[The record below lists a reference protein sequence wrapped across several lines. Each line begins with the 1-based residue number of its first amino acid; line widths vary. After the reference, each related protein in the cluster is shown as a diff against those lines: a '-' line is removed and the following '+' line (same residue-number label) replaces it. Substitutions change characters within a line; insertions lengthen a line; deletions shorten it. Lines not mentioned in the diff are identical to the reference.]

1 MTVYTFTE
9 ARQHLAAVLDQ
20 ALKEGAVQIRRR
32 DGTTY
37 TIRPVK
43 ASGSPLDVG
52 YVDVAL
58 TRDEVVAAV
67 REGRE
72 RPAS

>member
-9 ARQHLAAVLDQ
+9 ARQNLAAILDQ
-20 ALKEGAVQIRRR
+20 ARKEGAVQIRRR

-37 TIRPVK
+37 TIMP
-43 ASGSPLDVG
+43 AQPAGSPLDVG

-58 TRDEVVAAV
+58 TREEIVAAV
-67 REGRE
+67 RDSRE
-72 RPAS
+72 RPVR

>member
-37 TIRPVK
+37 TIRPYQP
-43 ASGSPLDVG
+43 AGSPLDVG
-52 YVDVAL
+52 YIDVVL
-58 TRDEVVAAV
+58 TREEIVAAV
-67 REGRE
+67 RESRE
-72 RPAS
+72 RSVQ

>member
-9 ARQHLAAVLDQ
+9 ARQQLAAVLDQ

-32 DGTTY
+32 DTMY

-72 RPAS
+72 RPAP